1 MTNRFPLIVD
11 TSDSNKIK
19 ELPSGDNLNLSG
31 NSIIGASN
39 ITASGTLTVENLV
52 TQNFTTGGDNL
63 ADVATSGLYS
73 DLTGSPSNVST
84 FVNDANY
91 VSNTDPVSTFTN
103 DAGYL
108 TSVAFSAV
116 TNKPTTLSGYG
127 ITDAGTSA
135 QGILADSSAQPG
147 SNISIFNNDSGY
159 ITLAQV
165 QNGELT
171 VDVNNSG
178 DLQGSVFGSDSTVL
192 VDGILSAINLDGTVR
207 GDVVPNVNQHDTWD
221 LGTNAV
227 RFKDAYFAGNV
238 SGTIVATTA
247 TPPTANGDPG
257 STGEIR
263 YDDNYLYIK
272 TASGWKRTALS
283 GIV

>member
-52 TQNFTTGGDNL
+52 TQNLTTGGDNL

-108 TSVAFSAV
+108 TSVAFSEV
-116 TNKPTTLSGYG
+116 TSKPTTLSGYG

-147 SNISIFNNDSGY
+147 ANISIFNNDSGY

-238 SGTIVATTA
+238 IGTIVAATA
-247 TPPTANGDPG
+247 TPPTANSDPG